1 MRAMILAAGRG
12 SRMRPL
18 TDHTHKGLLKIADV
32 PLLERHVRKLAAI
45 GIKDIV
51 INVSYLAEQIQQ
63 FLGDGQTFGVN
74 IHYSIEPTALEV
86 GGGIIKA
93 LPLLGPEPF
102 IVINCDVWTDYSMQ
116 NLTLKQNSMGHIVLV
131 KNPDHNPKG
140 DFCLVNE
147 KVQISHSAE
156 KTFTYAGIA
165 LYHPKLF
172 HGFPEYCSQPML
184 PILLKAIER
193 SQLSG
198 EFYQGFWSDI
208 GTPERL
214 SAVHTQFETHSKR

>member
-18 TDHTHKGLLKIADV
+18 TDHTHKGLLKVADV
-32 PLLERHVRKLAAI
+32 PLLERHVKSLVAI
-45 GIKDIV
+45 GVRDIV
-51 INVSYLAEQIQQ
+51 INVSYLAEQIQNY
-63 FLGDGQTFGVN
+63 LGNGQQYGAS
-74 IHYSIEPTALEV
+74 IHYSIETTPLEV

-93 LPLLGPEPF
+93 LPLLGCDPF
-102 IVINCDVWTDYSMQ
+102 IVINCDVLTDYPIQ
-116 NLTLKQNSMGHIVLV
+116 NLKLKENVMGHIILV

-140 DFCLVNE
+140 DFCLVAE
-147 KVQISHSAE
+147 KVTLSDPTAE
-156 KTFTYAGIA
+156 TLTYAGIA

-172 HGFPEYCSQPML
+172 QGFPDHCSQPML
-184 PILLKAIER
+184 PILLKAIEC
-193 SQLSG
+193 SELSG

-214 SAVHTQFETHSKR
+214 SAVHSQFETHSKR